1 METET
6 AACCC
11 AERGVEVQGCQEHSQ
26 EGAGQRGG
34 GGAWRQQQ
42 QQAPAGTDVLKPVPS
57 LLQGSGVSKKGCN
70 KEPQKVSEWYQ
81 SAQAPSDYG
90 EDRSVSLAGW

>member
-34 GGAWRQQQ
+34 GGL
-42 QQAPAGTDVLKPVPS
+42 GGSSSSK
-57 LLQGSGVSKKGCN
+57 LQLGLMSCSQCPCSGVSKKGV
-70 KEPQKVSEWYQ
+70 QQ
-81 SAQAPSDYG
+81 RAPK
-90 EDRSVSLAGW
+90 SV

>member
-26 EGAGQRGG
+26 EGAGQRGRG
-34 GGAWRQQQ
+34 GLG
-42 QQAPAGTDVLKPVPS
+42 GSSSSK
-57 LLQGSGVSKKGCN
+57 LQLGLMSCSQCPRSGVSKKGCS
-70 KEPQKVSEWYQ
+70 KEPQKVSE
-81 SAQAPSDYG
+81 
-90 EDRSVSLAGW
+90 

>member
-26 EGAGQRGG
+26 EGAGHRG
-34 GGAWRQQQ
+34 GGAWRQQ
-42 QQAPAGTDVLKPVPS
+42 QQAPAGTDVLQPVPS
-57 LLQGSGVSKKGCN
+57 LLQC
-70 KEPQKVSEWYQ
+70 PQPAVLWHGAGGPCGEGHGWQ
-81 SAQAPSDYG
+81 RAPSLLLPHVHC
-90 EDRSVSLAGW
+90 SKASST